1 MAVEELSLAG
11 LSLAEP
17 SNDEPEG
24 ILLRIVEGIGGV
36 GVSLTICARA
46 HDQVARLRLT
56 RGCARTSAQRTSAG
70 AAGARARRLRRDRAA
85 GLGAHC
91 ARVPCRLASKQE
103 VLLAHEVHHWDRMEG
118 VVSQSVAEIAAFA
131 AKQESLYLNSSSL
144 SVAQLA
150 AGA

>member
-17 SNDEPEG
+17 PANEPEA

-46 HDQVARLRLT
+46 HESGTALAFDT
-56 RGCARTSAQRTSAG
+56 RMCAHKCPKNECPERPERVLAVFDEIGQQ
-70 AAGARARRLRRDRAA
+70 

-91 ARVPCRLASKQE
+91 ARVHGSN
-103 VLLAHEVHHWDRMEG
+103 
-118 VVSQSVAEIAAFA
+118 VVGGRESVRHRRECM
-131 AKQESLYLNSSSL
+131 Q
-144 SVAQLA
+144 
-150 AGA
+150 